1 MESIWDQVGN
11 FTINNKFELNPM
23 NQKTIKNI
31 GLLAILSLVT
41 VSLSGSF
48 LTEAEARGVVVTSS
62 IEDDQFKGHS
72 GNSAAAQTPEPS
84 AKALQVAQAQADT
97 EAVSL
102 SLEEFEFDGKSTNV
116 SNDASSVSTKGFVPR
131 ADDFGLETFEA
142 IYRVANSG
150 DGDVR
155 NIEILVSSD
164 TETVTGQ
171 LSGKLD
177 VKHSV
182 IAVEIKAVDPASI
195 SAQIISFEI

>member
-1 MESIWDQVGN
+1 
-11 FTINNKFELNPM
+11 M

-48 LTEAEARGVVVTSS
+48 LNEAEARGVVVTSS
-62 IEDDQFKGHS
+62 IDDDQFKGHS

-84 AKALQVAQAQADT
+84 AKAQQVARADT

-116 SNDASSVSTKGFVPR
+116 SNDATTQNVKKFVPR
-131 ADDFGLETFEA
+131 ADDYGLETFNA
-142 IYRVANSG
+142 IYSLVKSG

-155 NIEILVSSD
+155 NVEILVSSD

-171 LSGKLD
+171 LIGTLD

-195 SAQIISFEI
+195 SAEIVSFEI

>member
-1 MESIWDQVGN
+1 
-11 FTINNKFELNPM
+11 M
-23 NQKTIKNI
+23 NTKLKNI

-48 LTEAEARGVVVTSS
+48 LNEAEARGVVVISS
-62 IEDDQFKGHS
+62 IEDDRFKGHS
-72 GNSAAAQTPEPS
+72 GSSAAAQTPEPS
-84 AKALQVAQAQADT
+84 VKAQQVAQAAET
-97 EAVSL
+97 EAVTL

-116 SNDASSVSTKGFVPR
+116 SNDATTQNTSRFVPR
-131 ADDFGLETFEA
+131 ADDYSLETFEA
-142 IYRVANSG
+142 VYSVVKSG

-164 TETVTGQ
+164 TETVSAQ

-177 VKHSV
+177 AKHSV

-195 SAQIISFEI
+195 SAEIISFEI

>member
-1 MESIWDQVGN
+1 
-11 FTINNKFELNPM
+11 M
-23 NQKTIKNI
+23 NTKLKNI

-48 LTEAEARGVVVTSS
+48 LNEAEARGVVVTSS
-62 IEDDQFKGHS
+62 IDDDRFKGHS

-84 AKALQVAQAQADT
+84 AKAQQVAQAAET

-116 SNDASSVSTKGFVPR
+116 SNDATTQNTSRFEPR
-131 ADDFGLETFEA
+131 ADDYSLETFES
-142 IYRVANSG
+142 IYRVVNSG

-155 NIEILVSSD
+155 NVEILVSSD
-164 TETVTGQ
+164 TETVSATLQGF
-171 LSGKLD
+171 LD
-177 VKHSV
+177 AKHSV

-195 SAQIISFEI
+195 SAEIISFQI

>member
-1 MESIWDQVGN
+1 
-11 FTINNKFELNPM
+11 M
-23 NQKTIKNI
+23 NTKLKNI

-41 VSLSGSF
+41 VSLSAGS

-62 IEDDQFKGHS
+62 IEDDRFKGHS
-72 GNSAAAQTPEPS
+72 GSSAAAQTPEPS
-84 AKALQVAQAQADT
+84 VKAQQVAQAAET
-97 EAVSL
+97 EAVTL

-116 SNDASSVSTKGFVPR
+116 SNDATTQNTSRFEPR
-131 ADDFGLETFEA
+131 ADDYSLETFEA
-142 IYRVANSG
+142 IYTLVKSG

-155 NIEILVSSD
+155 NIEIMVSSD
-164 TETVTGQ
+164 TETVSAQ
-171 LSGKLD
+171 LLGELD

>member
-1 MESIWDQVGN
+1 
-11 FTINNKFELNPM
+11 M

-48 LTEAEARGVVVTSS
+48 LNEAEARGVVVTSS
-62 IEDDQFKGHS
+62 IDDDQFKGHS

-84 AKALQVAQAQADT
+84 AKAQQVARADT

-116 SNDASSVSTKGFVPR
+116 SNDATTQNVKKFVPR
-131 ADDFGLETFEA
+131 ADDYGLETFNA
-142 IYRVANSG
+142 IYSLVKSG

-155 NIEILVSSD
+155 NVQILVSSD

-171 LSGKLD
+171 LIGKLD
-177 VKHSV
+177 AKHSV
-182 IAVEIKAVDPASI
+182 IAVEIKAIDPASI
-195 SAQIISFEI
+195 SAEIVSFEI

>member
-1 MESIWDQVGN
+1 
-11 FTINNKFELNPM
+11 M
-23 NQKTIKNI
+23 NQKLKNI

-48 LTEAEARGVVVTSS
+48 LNEAEARGVVVTSS
-62 IEDDQFKGHS
+62 IDDDQFKGHS

-84 AKALQVAQAQADT
+84 AKAQQVARADT

-116 SNDASSVSTKGFVPR
+116 SNDATTQNTSRFEPR
-131 ADDFGLETFEA
+131 ADDYSLETFEA
-142 IYRVANSG
+142 IYSVVKSG

-164 TETVTGQ
+164 TETVSAQ

-195 SAQIISFEI
+195 SAEIISFEI

>member
-1 MESIWDQVGN
+1 
-11 FTINNKFELNPM
+11 M
-23 NQKTIKNI
+23 NQKLKNI

-41 VSLSGSF
+41 VSLSASS

-62 IEDDQFKGHS
+62 IEDDRFKGHS
-72 GNSAAAQTPEPS
+72 GHSVTAQTPEPS
-84 AKALQVAQAQADT
+84 AKAQQVAQATET

-116 SNDASSVSTKGFVPR
+116 SNDATTQNVKKFVPR
-131 ADDFGLETFEA
+131 ADDYGLETFNA
-142 IYRVANSG
+142 IYSVVKSG

-155 NIEILVSSD
+155 NIEIMVSSD
-164 TETVTGQ
+164 TETVSAQ
-171 LSGKLD
+171 LLGELD

-195 SAQIISFEI
+195 SAEIISFEI